1 MKRRDFITLLGGAA
15 AWPLAARA
23 QQQPMPVVGIL
34 TTTINAAVDGFR
46 GGLSETGYVEGRNVV
61 WEARTTSQSDRLPAL
76 ATELVSRQVAVIAA
90 LDGLSAPVA
99 KAATTTIPIV
109 FSVGGDPVELGLVAN
124 LRRPSGNITGVTFF
138 AAELLQKQVGL
149 MRELVPKARALGVL
163 VNPNNARHK
172 ADTAKVEAAARPLG
186 FETHVVSAGTELDLV
201 SAFTALVERQA
212 GALIVCGDPFFAR
225 AATGIAALAAR
236 HAIPAMYGTRDFFEI
251 GGLITYGA
259 SNTEAYRQNG
269 IYVGRILKGEKPG
282 DLPIMQPTK
291 FGLLI
296 NLKAAKAIGLVIP
309 NTLLA
314 LADEVIE

>member
-1 MKRRDFITLLGGAA
+1 MA
-15 AWPLAARA
+15 
-23 QQQPMPVVGIL
+23 
-34 TTTINAAVDGFR
+34 
-46 GGLSETGYVEGRNVV
+46 

-124 LRRPSGNITGVTFF
+124 LRRPGGNITGVTFF

-172 ADTAKVEAAARPLG
+172 ADSAKVEAAARPLG

-201 SAFTALVERQA
+201 SAFTTLVERQA

-236 HAIPAMYGTRDFFEI
+236 HAIPAMYGTRNFFEI

-259 SNTEAYRQNG
+259 SNTESYRQNG
-269 IYVGRILKGEKPG
+269 IYVGRILKGEKAG

-309 NTLLA
+309 NALLA